1 MCEKLNEESLTFS
14 EPLSRQ
20 ISKVDKT
27 FCMQLQYKDSDL

>member
-1 MCEKLNEESLTFS
+1 MCEKLNEESVTFS

-20 ISKVDKT
+20 ISQADKT